1 MSWGYSLQFD
11 LFSLMQMR
19 DATWTPRDV
28 FDEVDDHI
36 RIAEQA
42 GFGTAWF
49 GEHHFSNYSLC
60 PSPLM
65 AAAHF
70 AGRTSRIRLGTGVV
84 VLPLYEPIRLVQE
97 IGMVDVLSGGRL
109 VLGIGSGYQ
118 PYEFERFGVPL
129 DETVMART
137 LEALDVIEQAM
148 TQEAF
153 SFNGAYYGYPE
164 THVASKLP
172 GGRMPDVWI
181 AGMHPDLLARAA
193 ERGYGLMLTPSW
205 KPTRDLQPVRDRL
218 HDLHTEHGRDPA
230 DQSVGL
236 MRFIHVTESR
246 AEAVDAAERARYS
259 SRASLSF
266 RLGYGTLSG
275 IFADDLPAE
284 GEPDIEDMVENY
296 IIGDVDHCIEKILED
311 HEAMG
316 HSHVLCNV
324 QLGGVPRERA
334 LRTMEAL
341 GADIIPGV
349 RKAMRPDATDN
360 NKADTVTLSTAGPV

>member
-28 FDEVDDHI
+28 FDEVGDHI
-36 RIAEQA
+36 RIAEEA

-70 AGRTSRIRLGTGVV
+70 AGQTSRIRLGTGVV
-84 VLPLYEPIRLVQE
+84 VLPLYEPIRLAQE
-97 IGMVDVLSGGRL
+97 IGMVDVLSDGRL

-118 PYEFERFGVPL
+118 PYEFERFGMPL
-129 DETVMART
+129 DETVMERT
-137 LEALDVIEQAM
+137 LEALDVIERAV

-153 SFNGAYYGYPE
+153 SFDGRYYSYPE
-164 THVASKLP
+164 TSVASKMP
-172 GGRMPDVWI
+172 GARMPEVWI
-181 AGMHPDLLARAA
+181 AGMHPDLLARAV
-193 ERGYGLMLTPSW
+193 ERDYGLLLTPSW
-205 KPTRDLQPVRDRL
+205 KPTRDLQHVRTKL
-218 HDLHTEHGRDPA
+218 GDLCAGCGRDPA
-230 DQSVGL
+230 DQTVGL
-236 MRFIHVTESR
+236 MRFVHVTESR
-246 AEAVDAAERARYS
+246 SQAVDAAERARYS

-266 RLGYGTLSG
+266 RLGYGTMDG
-275 IFADDLPAE
+275 IFVDDLPAE
-284 GEPDIEDMVENY
+284 GEPDIGDMVENY

-334 LRTMEAL
+334 LHTMEAL
-341 GADIIPGV
+341 AADIIPGV

-360 NKADTVTLSTAGPV
+360 NKAGATALPTAGAV